1 MKNERELKM
10 LGKTL
15 KEARENAGLTQKA
28 LAELIGIS
36 TTAVS
41 KYENGELIPNKDVLI
56 KMSTVLGESINMIT
70 MKFEDPT
77 YNQPLE
83 PLIKD

>member
-1 MKNERELKM
+1 MKNTNELEI

-15 KEARENAGLTQKA
+15 REARENAGLTQKA

-36 TTAVS
+36 TAALS
-41 KYENGELIPNKDVLI
+41 KYENGEQQPSKDVLI
-56 KMSTVLGESINMIT
+56 NMSTVLDISINMMT

-77 YNQPLE
+77 HNEPLE